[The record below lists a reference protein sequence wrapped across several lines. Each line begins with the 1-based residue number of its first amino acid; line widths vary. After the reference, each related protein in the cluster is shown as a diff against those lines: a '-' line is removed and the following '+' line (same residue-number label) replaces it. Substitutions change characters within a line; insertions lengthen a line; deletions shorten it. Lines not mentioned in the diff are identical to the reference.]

1 VVGRTTA
8 GEDGGVVDEAIVWMV
23 PLVKGGAEEHRGT
36 LTLED
41 GEVVFTDRRATDRVS
56 IPVTD
61 IKKAK
66 RVRGSPI
73 LVLTLGEGSS
83 RREVAFYFAPPPPLK
98 GQTPLRPK
106 IAPFGGVRDTDRTTK
121 KVMRTNVSY
130 LHQANA
136 SLKAEIEGWLRA
148 IREAGGR

>member
-1 VVGRTTA
+1 MGR
-8 GEDGGVVDEAIVWMV
+8 VVDEAIVWMV

-41 GEVVFTDRRATDRVS
+41 GVVVFTDRRETDRVT
-56 IPVTD
+56 IPVAD
-61 IKKAK
+61 ISKAK

-73 LVLTLGEGSS
+73 LVLTLGEGAG

-98 GQTPLRPK
+98 GQAKLPSLPRV
-106 IAPFGGVRDTDRTTK
+106 APFGGVRDTDRTTK

-148 IREAGGR
+148 IRVASGR

>member
-1 VVGRTTA
+1 MVRM
-8 GEDGGVVDEAIVWMV
+8 VDEAVVWMV

-36 LTLED
+36 LRFED
-41 GEVVFTDRRATDRVS
+41 GSVVFTDRRATDRVA
-56 IPVTD
+56 IPVGD

-73 LVLTLGEGSS
+73 LLLTLGDGAS

-98 GQTPLRPK
+98 PTKPIRPK
-106 IAPFGGVRDTDRTTK
+106 VSPFGGVRDADRTTK

-136 SLKAEIEGWLRA
+136 NLKAEIEGWLRA
-148 IREAGGR
+148 IREAGR